1 MKRLIIALP
10 AFNEEK
16 VITSVLQQIK
26 KTIQK
31 LSDLDCEIV
40 VVNDCSTDKTAQI
53 VRQNKVTLL
62 NHKINRGLGGSLATA
77 FVYAQ
82 SKKADCLVTM
92 DSDGQHDPQDLL
104 NVINPIINAQVDV
117 VIGTRKLRQMPFDR
131 QIINGASSFLTF
143 LFFGV
148 WCSDTQSG
156 FRAFGKKAINLIQ
169 LKTQR
174 MEVSSEFFSE
184 IARSKLVFREV
195 GIKVIYTKYSRS
207 KGQSNLNAFSVLL
220 KLFMR
225 LFR

>member
-1 MKRLIIALP
+1 MKKLIIALP
-10 AFNEEK
+10 AYNEEK
-16 VITSVLQQIK
+16 VIASVLQQIK
-26 KTIQK
+26 QAIKK
-31 LSDLDCEIV
+31 LTDLDCEIV
-40 VVNDCSTDKTAQI
+40 VINDCSTDGTARI
-53 VRQNKVTLL
+53 VCKNKVTLL

-82 SKKADCLVTM
+82 RKKADCLVTM

-104 NVINPIINAQVDV
+104 NVIDPVINDDVDV
-117 VIGTRKLRQMPFDR
+117 VIGIRKLNQMPFDR
-131 QIINGASSFLTF
+131 QIINASSSFLTF

-156 FRAFGKKAINLIQ
+156 FRAFGKKAINSIQ

-174 MEVSSEFFSE
+174 MEASSEFFSE
-184 IARSKLVFREV
+184 ISRSKLAFREV
-195 GIKVIYTKYSRS
+195 RIKVIYTKYSRS